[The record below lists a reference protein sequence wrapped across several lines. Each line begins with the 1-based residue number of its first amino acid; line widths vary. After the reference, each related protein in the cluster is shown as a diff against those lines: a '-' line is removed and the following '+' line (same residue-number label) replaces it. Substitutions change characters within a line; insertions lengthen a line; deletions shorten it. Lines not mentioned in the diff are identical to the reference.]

1 MHMENQ
7 RMTSLEETAATHGG
21 PPQIAVTVF
30 APREAEPRT
39 FTFAKTERI
48 GDAARAAADAF
59 GYSGGNPTFA
69 KGGKV
74 LDRNKP
80 LVAEGI
86 RDGDEL
92 ELVDA
97 GGGV

>member
-1 MHMENQ
+1 
-7 RMTSLEETAATHGG
+7 MTSVQEDAPAKGG
-21 PPQIAVTVF
+21 PPQITVTVF

-39 FTFAKTERI
+39 FTFPKTERV
-48 GDAARAAADAF
+48 GDAARTAATDF

-69 KGGKV
+69 KAGKV
-74 LDRNKP
+74 LDRDKP
-80 LVAEGI
+80 LVAEGV
-86 RDGDEL
+86 REGDEL